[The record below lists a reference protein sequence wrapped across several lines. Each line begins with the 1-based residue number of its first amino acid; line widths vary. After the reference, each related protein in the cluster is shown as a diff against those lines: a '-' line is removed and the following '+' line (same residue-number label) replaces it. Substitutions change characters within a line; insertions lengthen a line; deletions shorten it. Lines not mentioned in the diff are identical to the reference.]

1 MRRFPSM
8 TTKLENRSGDEALS
22 LPTCRPAL
30 AQHRTVSRNHRL
42 RLLIQAGVTV
52 GILVALVL
60 VLNPG
65 KLGPDIARFPLLY
78 VPAALGLTL
87 CAYLAKG
94 LRYHQILRSEGVTVT
109 PRASVLFTVGG
120 ETFGLLPL
128 GELARGE
135 LASEAT
141 GAPLGTTLAGVTVQE
156 MLYTTIIVAV
166 AIPGALAY
174 TAGISG
180 IAVSLFGIV
189 AILGVLTIHPVF
201 HAVLGVV
208 RRIPFVRR
216 AATQL
221 EVLHEQTVRLLRRPG
236 TWTWSILSVLQALFE
251 LTLFWL
257 VIRGASGSALPWVT
271 TTFVYGAAYLTG
283 AAISPVGGVGGFE
296 STAIALLTSQGVA
309 SSGAF
314 AAVLILRAADKGVIT
329 TLGIAAWFWV
339 RRHIRRRRGLLL
351 GNSAQAH
358 ERPAQAPLP
367 TNRPLPRPYAPV
379 PLPVRPQAVGSSP
392 PNGVRRDMILV
403 PPRPGAHTEVTL
415 SPPRGSDR
423 RSL

>member
-1 MRRFPSM
+1 M
-8 TTKLENRSGDEALS
+8 
-22 LPTCRPAL
+22 
-30 AQHRTVSRNHRL
+30 SRNHRL
-42 RLLIQAGVTV
+42 RLLIQGGVTAA
-52 GILVALVL
+52 ILVALIV

-65 KLGPDIARFPLLY
+65 RLGPDIARFPVLM
-78 VPAALGLTL
+78 VPAALGLTV

-94 LRYHQILRSEGVTVT
+94 LRYHQMLRSEGVTVT
-109 PRASVLFTVGG
+109 PRSSVLFTVGG

-141 GAPLGTTLAGVTVQE
+141 GAPLGTTLAAVTVQE

-166 AIPGALAY
+166 AVPGALAY

-180 IAVSLFGIV
+180 IAVSLFGIA

-201 HAVLGVV
+201 HAVLRVI
-208 RRIPFVRR
+208 RRIPFIRR

-236 TWTWSILSVLQALFE
+236 TWAWATLSLLQALFE

-257 VIRGASGSALPWVT
+257 VVEGTSGSALPWVT
-271 TTFVYGAAYLTG
+271 TTFIYGAAYLTG

-296 STAIALLTSQGVA
+296 STAIALLSAQGVA

-314 AAVLILRAADKGVIT
+314 AAVLMLRAADKGVIT

-351 GNSAQAH
+351 GDGAPVH
-358 ERPAQAPLP
+358 ERPPHAPIAL
-367 TNRPLPRPYAPV
+367 NRPAARPYAPV
-379 PLPVRPQAVGSSP
+379 PVAVRPQAVATPSGGGP
-392 PNGVRRDMILV
+392 RREMILL
-403 PPRPGAHTEVTL
+403 PPRSGPPGEVIL
-415 SPPRGSDR
+415 SPPRGGDR

>member
-1 MRRFPSM
+1 
-8 TTKLENRSGDEALS
+8 
-22 LPTCRPAL
+22 L
-30 AQHRTVSRNHRL
+30 AQHGTVTRNHRL

-65 KLGPDIARFPLLY
+65 RLGPDIARFPLLF

-87 CAYLAKG
+87 CVYLAKG

-166 AIPGALAY
+166 AIPGAVAY

-201 HAVLGVV
+201 HAVLAVI
-208 RRIPFVRR
+208 RRIPFVNR

-236 TWTWSILSVLQALFE
+236 TWTWAILSVLQALLE

-257 VIRGASGSALPWVT
+257 VIRGTSGSALPWVT
-271 TTFVYGAAYLTG
+271 TTFIYGAAYLTG

-296 STAIALLTSQGVA
+296 STAIALLTAQGVG

-351 GNSAQAH
+351 GDGLATRDRSPHAPSGVS
-358 ERPAQAPLP
+358 RPA
-367 TNRPLPRPYAPV
+367 PRLSTPAPYAFRSQEAV
-379 PLPVRPQAVGSSP
+379 NPQPQGQ
-392 PNGVRRDMILV
+392 RREIILI
-403 PPRPGAHTEVTL
+403 PPRVGTPSEASLT
-415 SPPRGSDR
+415 PPRGSDR